1 MKITK
6 AKKRKKKIR
15 YEVEEVIGD
24 IAVISTEHQCKH
36 GLANLKTHEIII
48 EPYGCYAEVKKDG
61 KWIILTKALYSGGL
75 NTWPSPRPQV
85 TIYDALEEKI
95 IVDGWEVQGEY
106 ACQKKDPIYVL
117 KSPKTGKV
125 HLFDPTIKRTRND
138 IFDIPLTGIKHLIAN
153 ETGIYVIVW
162 QNVANQNMIVPPSKK
177 GLYFSSAQSEHS
189 GLIAPI
195 DYDDIY
201 LSYHH
206 NSIVIFECNGKKSF
220 ASSSDISQIKG
231 EFDEIVNNDKLIFCK
246 KGAKMYVYHN
256 ETQEL
261 LIQTTADDIKC
272 LHSDVVTP
280 ENDNYYHSK
289 ENYFFEVTAKG
300 HASLMYIGI
309 SHISN
314 GENKI
319 FTNPLLLP
327 EYDSI
332 TYQPSQTE
340 GRYRF
345 YTKKEDQNGVLIWD
359 KNRSPIHIQRKC
371 DRIEALDEN
380 LYAFYKSGKCDF
392 VEITSLDHNTIYRNC
407 NIISNKNK
415 TIIFEKN
422 GKYGLLNYEKGPIII
437 AIGYDAIEE
446 LEMGYFLV
454 EQNGKKGVMH
464 SSGKIVIPVEYDEI
478 AFKITQKQDQCF
490 AYFSLKK
497 DGEYQLAKETRKEGM
512 RDGFSLLGAG
522 YQNIQLLKDI
532 IVFQNDN
539 NHTLI
544 YNYEEQLLEFFPPK
558 TIVGTT
564 PKPNATSKDDYY
576 YTIDG
581 VYYFYANGKLHEVPA
596 KTMEYYVATIE
607 TDIAYF
613 KLSTD
618 NKDEINEFVACEIE
632 TKKDAQ
638 KVESHLEWLFH
649 GTIPS
654 KYPTL
659 TLRRIEKKSE

>member
-6 AKKRKKKIR
+6 PKKRKKKIR

-24 IAVISTEHQCKH
+24 IAVISTEDQCKY

-48 EPYGCYAEVKKDG
+48 EPYECHVESDKDG
-61 KWIILTKALYSGGL
+61 KWIILTKEYYSSGDYNFL
-75 NTWPSPRPQV
+75 LSKPNV
-85 TIYDALEEKI
+85 TIYDVLEEKI
-95 IVDGWEVQGEY
+95 IVDGWEAEQRHAG
-106 ACQKKDPIYVL
+106 QKDGVIYVL
-117 KSPKTGKV
+117 KSPESGKMSLFNTKEKRAP
-125 HLFDPTIKRTRND
+125 HNLFDVQLDSAKLLCICGTDRY
-138 IFDIPLTGIKHLIAN
+138 LII
-153 ETGIYVIVW
+153 EIG
-162 QNVANQNMIVPPSKK
+162 SKK
-177 GLYFSSAQSEHS
+177 GLYYSSVTSEDS
-189 GLIAPI
+189 KMVAPI

-206 NSIVIFECNGKKSF
+206 KSIVIFENNGKKSF
-220 ASSSDISQIKG
+220 ASLSDVSQIKG

-246 KGAKMYVYHN
+246 KGAEIYVYHN
-256 ETQEL
+256 KTKEL

-280 ENDNYYHSK
+280 ENDGYCNSA
-289 ENYFFEVTAKG
+289 ENYFFEMTTKG
-300 HASLMYIGI
+300 HASLMHIGI
-309 SHISN
+309 SHTSN

-319 FTNPLLLP
+319 FRNPLLLP

-332 TYQPSQTE
+332 TYRPSKIK

-380 LYAFYKSGKCDF
+380 LYAFYKSGKCDI

-464 SSGKIVIPVEYDEI
+464 STGKIVIPVEYDEI
-478 AFKITQKQDQCF
+478 TFKIAQKQDQCF

-497 DGEYQLAKETRKEGM
+497 DGEYQLAKETRKEGIQ
-512 RDGFSLLGAG
+512 DGFSLLGAG

-532 IVFQNDN
+532 IVFQKDN
-539 NHTLI
+539 NYTLI
-544 YNYEEQLLEFFPPK
+544 YNYEEQLLEFLPPK
-558 TIVGTT
+558 TIIGTT
-564 PKPNATSKDDYY
+564 PKPDAKSKDDYY

-581 VYYFYANGKLHEVPA
+581 IYYFYANGKLHEVPA

-607 TDIAYF
+607 TDTACF
-613 KLSTD
+613 KLSAD
-618 NKDEINEFVACEIE
+618 NENEINEFVVSEIE
-632 TKKDAQ
+632 AKKDDQ
-638 KVESHLEWLFH
+638 KVESYLEWLSH

-659 TLRRIEKKSE
+659 TLRKTQKKSE